1 MDIDRIIIIR
11 EINNFTLIKI
21 KERESNVNFSL
32 FIRYASIKITTKNF
46 NNRTAN
52 VYFLFFNF
60 FNQERIAFYNPL
72 AILYFDPLL
81 LNKNYR

>member
-1 MDIDRIIIIR
+1 MIIIR
-11 EINNFTLIKI
+11 EINNSTFIKI
-21 KERESNVNFSL
+21 KERESTVNFSL
-32 FIRYASIKITTKNF
+32 FIRYASIRITAKNF
-46 NNRTAN
+46 SNKTAT